1 MTSAVPG
8 TIALL
13 QCVQCARSAEALG
26 LAQLAVLWSGMWVLL
41 LPPLAV
47 FGLILWLFWRRARQ
61 ADVGTAMGR
70 DSRAGARL

>member
-8 TIALL
+8 AMALL

-26 LAQLAVLWSGMWVLL
+26 LAQLAVLWNGMWVLL

-47 FGLILWLFWRRARQ
+47 FGLILWLLWRRARQ
-61 ADVGTAMGR
+61 ADVGTAIGS